1 MAFEYENVGQI
12 HGARINLFICVV
24 YYYCFYNVPDTVF
37 VSRKLII
44 LFKENKERE
53 NKEIV

>member
-1 MAFEYENVGQI
+1 MAFEYENAGQI
-12 HGARINLFICVV
+12 HGACINLFICVV
-24 YYYCFYNVPDTVF
+24 YYFYNVLDTVF

-53 NKEIV
+53 NKEII

>member
-1 MAFEYENVGQI
+1 MAFEYENAGQI
-12 HGARINLFICVV
+12 HGACINLFICVV
-24 YYYCFYNVPDTVF
+24 YYYYFYNVLDTVF
-37 VSRKLII
+37 ISRKLII